1 VNRPITILD
10 ATLREGEQTPGVC
23 FDAHIKAA
31 IADLLD
37 AVGVDVIEAGH
48 PVVTPE
54 IRAAV
59 REIAGRG
66 LTAKIGAHARSLKSD
81 VDMAIDCDVD
91 FLGVFYCVSDD
102 RLRHHRNDLVRAVDR
117 ISNVLSYAKQRRPS
131 LMLRYTPEDTVRSS
145 WENVV
150 TAAAAAVAAGADVI
164 SVADTTGFMIPGTD
178 RSMYDYVSRL
188 REGLAARGLEPRI
201 AVHCHNDRGLALA
214 NTLDGFR
221 AGAEIL
227 DASVL
232 GLGERAGI
240 TDLGTLLAVLAS
252 DFGLAARWRLER
264 LPELY
269 RLVSRFSRVPVPVHM
284 PVTGDNAFTHCA
296 GVHTQAALVDPLH
309 YQSLD
314 PALFGRQPR
323 VALDHMSGLSSV
335 RHALRLIGA
344 DDDDAELAERALEK
358 VKAIGQTGR
367 VVDLEELAL
376 IVAWLDRPQR
386 MAAAAG
392 GSS

>member
-1 VNRPITILD
+1 MNRLATILD

-23 FDAHIKAA
+23 FGSHIKAA

-37 AVGVDVIEAGH
+37 GVGVDIIEAGH
-48 PVVTPE
+48 PVVTPQ

-59 REIAGRG
+59 AEISGRG
-66 LTAKIGAHARSLKSD
+66 LTALVGAHARSLESD
-81 VDMAIDCDVD
+81 IDLAVDCNVQ
-91 FLGVFYCVSDD
+91 FLGVFYCVSNG
-102 RLRHHRNDLVRAVDR
+102 RLQHHRNDLVRAIER
-117 ISNVLSYAKQRRPS
+117 ISTVISYAKHRRPS
-131 LMLRYTPEDTVRSS
+131 LVLRYTPEDTVRSS
-145 WENVV
+145 WDNVV
-150 TAAAAAVAAGADVI
+150 AVAAAAVEAGADVI
-164 SVADTTGFMIPGTD
+164 SVADTTGFMVPGTG

-188 REGLAARGLEPRI
+188 REALAARALEPRI

-221 AGAEIL
+221 AGADIL

-240 TDLGTLLAVLAS
+240 TDLATLLAVLSA
-252 DFGLAARWRLER
+252 DFDHVGRWQLDR

-269 RLVSRFSRVPVPVHM
+269 RLVSRFSGVPVPVHQ
-284 PVTGDNAFTHCA
+284 PVTGAHAFTHCA
-296 GVHTQAALVDPLH
+296 GVHTQAALADPLH

-314 PALFGRQPR
+314 PALVGRRSQ
-323 VALDHMSGLSSV
+323 VALDQMAGLSSV
-335 RHALRLIGA
+335 RHALDAVGA
-344 DDDDAELAERALEK
+344 DASDRELAEQVLEQ

-376 IVAWLDRPQR
+376 IVGWLDRRQP
-386 MAAAAG
+386 AAVAVG
-392 GSS
+392 GLT